1 MAAYLARRLL
11 QGALTM
17 LGVAVLVFGLLH
29 LSGDPALVMSSPD
42 ATPEQIDQ
50 LRHDLGLDRP
60 LPVQL
65 GLYLGRLAQGDLGQS
80 LRFNRSV
87 AGLILERLPNTLEL
101 TLAAMLVAV
110 AVALP
115 SGIAAAIH
123 RGERLD
129 RLLMAGALAGQAIPI
144 FWLGLV
150 LVRVF
155 AVDLKLLPVYG
166 QGGFEHLVLP
176 SLTLATIVV
185 GRLARLTRSCM
196 LDVLGRDYIRTARA
210 KGLTERRVLVA
221 HALRTAAIPIVTL
234 LGLQLAQLLGGAV
247 VTETI
252 FAWPGVGSLV
262 VEAVFNRDFPT
273 VQGITLVV
281 SAIFVLVNLAVDLS
295 YAVLDPRVRLG
306 T

>member
-1 MAAYLARRLL
+1 MGGFLARRLL
-11 QGALTM
+11 QGAVTV
-17 LGVAVLVFGLLH
+17 LGVAIFVFGLVH

-42 ATPEQIDQ
+42 ATPEQIEQ
-50 LRHDLGLDRP
+50 VRQSLGLDRP
-60 LPVQL
+60 LFVQFAI
-65 GLYLGRLAQGDLGQS
+65 YLGHLAEGDLGQS
-80 LRFNRSV
+80 LRFNRPV

-101 TLAAMLVAV
+101 TVAAMLVAITI
-110 AVALP
+110 AIPA
-115 SGIAAAIH
+115 GILAAIR
-123 RGERLD
+123 RGAILD

-155 AVDLKLLPVYG
+155 AVDLRVLPVYG
-166 QGGFEHLVLP
+166 QGSFAHLILP
-176 SLTLATIVV
+176 SVTLATIVM

-196 LDVLGRDYIRTARA
+196 LEVLGRDYIRTARA
-210 KGLTERRVLVA
+210 KGLAESRVLVV
-221 HALRTAAIPIVTL
+221 HALRTAAIPILTL

-281 SAIFVLVNLAVDLS
+281 SVIFVLVNLAVDVS
-295 YAVLDPRVRLG
+295 YAALDPRIRVG
-306 T
+306 A